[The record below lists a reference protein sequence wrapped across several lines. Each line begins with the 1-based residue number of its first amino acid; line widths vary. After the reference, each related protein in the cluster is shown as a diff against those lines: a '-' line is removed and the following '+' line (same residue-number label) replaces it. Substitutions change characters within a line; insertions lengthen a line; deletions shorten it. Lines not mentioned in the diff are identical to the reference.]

1 MKILFRISFIIFLL
15 SFTTIISAQNTYS
28 AFGAPVIKYTSISNQ
43 NALILGG
50 IFGLVINESIVIG
63 GGFYGNI
70 NRIRTDFI
78 DGPSGQKIILNMNY
92 GGLELEYILF
102 PHSAIHGSVG
112 ILLAGGGLY
121 FGVSDK
127 SVPHNSYSK
136 LDLLVY
142 EPSVNIEFN
151 SSSWLHIDLNVSY
164 RIITSYNRVVY
175 GLSKDDLTG
184 PSVGLIFKLGSY

>member
-1 MKILFRISFIIFLL
+1 MKILFRISFISFLL
-15 SFTTIISAQNTYS
+15 CFTTIISAQNKFG
-28 AFGAPVIKYTSISNQ
+28 AFGAPVIKYTSIYNQ

-50 IFGLVINESIVIG
+50 RFGLVINESIVIG

-70 NRIRTDFI
+70 NGIHTDYI
-78 DGPSGQKIILNMNY
+78 DTPSGQKVMLNMNY
-92 GGLELEYILF
+92 GGLEFEYILF
-102 PHSAIHGSVG
+102 PHSTIHGSIG

-142 EPSVNIEFN
+142 EPSVNIELN
-151 SSSWLHIDLNVSY
+151 SLSWLHIDLNISY
-164 RIITSYNRVVY
+164 RIITSYNHAVY
-175 GLSKDDLTG
+175 GIDKNDLTG
-184 PSVGLIFKLGSY
+184 SSVGLIFKFGGY